1 MGMRTV
7 MSEDGVSLCADAV
20 ALGSNDCGAGATPG
34 NNVEQEQRERIVR
47 KAVRILRTPGPVAW
61 TDAARRAPECGPVV
75 IGPEGECT
83 GEDHECQI
91 VLTSWARNAG
101 LAESERGVTRV
112 TAGNGD
118 LIVRYDIG
126 DGAQWAA
133 SARRALA
140 EAREKENWNVLSLV
154 YECAV
159 RALVEWALQV
169 VERTPGQE
177 GHWRK
182 TLGGARCRACAVL
195 EPVPQFPLE
204 EATAVVLAQA
214 VVDVLIAWDG
224 SAGARSLKGTGAD
237 EADSV
242 RGVEWAL
249 SVEALASS
257 GQDGIREED
266 ERLRSAM
273 GGAASESAPRLLR
286 AISWARMLSTGPCS
300 SSRRAG
306 TAPTG
311 HPAINRALREW
322 ASADHC

>member
-1 MGMRTV
+1 MRTV
-7 MSEDGVSLCADAV
+7 MSAESCADAV

-34 NNVEQEQRERIVR
+34 NNVEQGQRERIVR
-47 KAVRILRTPGPVAW
+47 EAVRILRTPGPVAW

-101 LAESERGVTRV
+101 LAETDRGVTRV

-140 EAREKENWNVLSLV
+140 EAREKENWNALSLV
-154 YECAV
+154 REGAV

-169 VERTPGQE
+169 VERTSGQE
-177 GHWRK
+177 GYWRK
-182 TLGGARCRACAVL
+182 TWSDARDRAGAAL
-195 EPVPQFPLE
+195 VPASPFPLE
-204 EATAVVLAQA
+204 KAMAVVLAQA
-214 VVDVLIAWDG
+214 VVDALIAWDG
-224 SAGARSLKGTGAD
+224 RTGARSPRGTGAD
-237 EADSV
+237 GADSA
-242 RGVEWAL
+242 RGFE
-249 SVEALASS
+249 SLASS

-273 GGAASESAPRLLR
+273 GGAASESAASLLR
-286 AISWARMLSTGPCS
+286 AISGARMLSTGPRS

>member
-1 MGMRTV
+1 
-7 MSEDGVSLCADAV
+7 MSAESCADAV
-20 ALGSNDCGAGATPG
+20 ALGSNDCGAGAAPR
-34 NNVEQEQRERIVR
+34 NRVECEQEQRERIVR
-47 KAVRILRTPGPVAW
+47 EAVRILRTPGPVAW

-133 SARRALA
+133 SARRELA
-140 EAREKENWNVLSLV
+140 EAREKENRNALSLV

-159 RALVEWALQV
+159 RALVEWAFQV
-169 VERTPGQE
+169 VERTPGNE
-177 GHWRK
+177 GCWRK
-182 TLGGARCRACAVL
+182 TWSDAMGRAGAALTLA
-195 EPVPQFPLE
+195 PQFPLE
-204 EATAVVLAQA
+204 GAMAVVLAQA
-214 VVDVLIAWDG
+214 VVDALIAWDRRT
-224 SAGARSLKGTGAD
+224 GARSLKGTGAD
-237 EADSV
+237 EADSA

-257 GQDGIREED
+257 GQDGIHEKD

-273 GGAASESAPRLLR
+273 GGAASKSATRLLR
-286 AISWARMLSTGPCS
+286 AISGARMLSTRLRS
-300 SSRRAG
+300 SSRRTG